1 MSEMTKWFPPHIKP
15 VREGV
20 YEIKY
25 TSKPTNPNP
34 PIYATWHGSRWSSG
48 SLKLH
53 DKYHKDFYGAIQEKY
68 WRGFTEEQK

>member
-1 MSEMTKWFPPHIKP
+1 MSTMTNWFPPHIKP

-25 TSKPTNPNP
+25 TSKSPWKNWM
-34 PIYATWHGSRWSSG
+34 YATWNGEKWSCGSYN
-48 SLKLH
+48 LC
-53 DKYHKDFYGAIQEKY
+53 DKFHQLFNANQNKY

>member
-1 MSEMTKWFPPHIKP
+1 MSKMTKWFPPHIKP

-25 TSKPTNPNP
+25 TSKVAHGSCMC
-34 PIYATWHGSRWSSG
+34 ATWNGYRWSSG
-48 SLKLH
+48 SADMR
-53 DKYHKDFYGAIQEKY
+53 DKYQQQFYGAIQEKY